1 MDQIFIQLYLDE
13 DVDVLVARKLEA
25 HGFSV
30 LTTRDAGQ
38 LGNTD
43 IEQLEYAAANRK
55 ALVTHNRADFEI
67 LARDFFNS
75 DREHYGL
82 ILASRHS
89 AHEVANRLLTI
100 LNNVTADEMKNQVR
114 YI

>member
-1 MDQIFIQLYLDE
+1 MDKLFIELYLDE
-13 DVDVLVARKLEA
+13 DVDILVAKKLEA
-25 HGFSV
+25 HGFSII
-30 LTTRDAGQ
+30 TTRDAGQ

-43 IEQLEYAAANRK
+43 IQQLEYAIANHK
-55 ALVTHNRADFEI
+55 TFITHNRVDFEI
-67 LARDFFNS
+67 LARDFLSSN
-75 DREHYGL
+75 REHYGL

-89 AHEVANRLLTI
+89 AHEVAKRLLII

>member
-1 MDQIFIQLYLDE
+1 MDQIFIELYLDE

-43 IEQLEYAAANRK
+43 VEQLEYATACRK
-55 ALVTHNRADFEI
+55 TLVTHNRVDFEI
-67 LARDFFNS
+67 LARDYFNFN
-75 DREHYGL
+75 REHYGL
-82 ILASRHS
+82 ILASRRS
-89 AHEVANRLLTI
+89 AHEVTNRLLI
-100 LNNVTADEMKNQVR
+100 MLNNVTADEMKNQVR